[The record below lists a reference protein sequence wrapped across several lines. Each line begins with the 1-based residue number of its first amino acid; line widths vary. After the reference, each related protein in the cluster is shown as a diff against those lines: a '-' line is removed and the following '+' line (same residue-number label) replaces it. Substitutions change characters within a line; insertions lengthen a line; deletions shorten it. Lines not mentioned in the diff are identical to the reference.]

1 MSGRGWQSE
10 KGESAQVASGTG
22 GQSVNRLPTDGMV
35 DTAVQKASV
44 FLDPSVTGQAQ
55 TWGPATDM
63 LEKHAKKGCPLQLGP
78 RE

>member
-10 KGESAQVASGTG
+10 EGESAQVASGTG